1 MLCFDSLNRAST
13 CPLAKKRKSED
24 SIEDES
30 SSKVSKIENLSDVK
44 TRKNNYKEN
53 KVVQSSNNVLHVE
66 AMQEDSQ
73 SQDPS
78 QSGENSHVED
88 IKTEIPDAAPVEI
101 KTEPQEVLDCFKET
115 EQALRRLS
123 SAENDDNI
131 TYSVEVISAG
141 SETVFVKHEVDEEI
155 AATDDVAS
163 AISDEQTKEK
173 HAQEETGDLLIK
185 IEEQCA
191 QIQSSESLRKQTQ
204 SEQMDTSSEHSW
216 NISSL
221 SNGGNVT
228 SVINDGDKSAET
240 QPTEIVGMIN
250 NYAQVIKEE
259 EISGT
264 DVKVSDL
271 VKVVPNPDVE
281 DEDDADD
288 GDENEYMVLAEWT
301 DGKEET
307 LPPGE
312 KENMKS
318 VDSDLASKGNSGPKV
333 INLLHAHCST
343 ELS

>member
-1 MLCFDSLNRAST
+1 MLGFDSLNRAST
-13 CPLAKKRKSED
+13 CPLAKKRKSEE
-24 SIEDES
+24 SIEDAS
-30 SSKVSKIENLSDVK
+30 SSKVSKIENPSDVK
-44 TRKNNYKEN
+44 TRKNNNKEN

-66 AMQEDSQ
+66 AVQEDSQ

-78 QSGENSHVED
+78 HSGENSHVED

-115 EQALRRLS
+115 EQALKRLS

-141 SETVFVKHEVDEEI
+141 SETVFVKHEVDEEMT
-155 AATDDVAS
+155 ATDDVS
-163 AISDEQTKEK
+163 SVISEEQTKEK
-173 HAQEETGDLLIK
+173 HAHEETGDVLIK
-185 IEEQCA
+185 IEERCA

-221 SNGGNVT
+221 SNAGNVA
-228 SVINDGDKSAET
+228 SVINDGDKSAES
-240 QPTEIVGMIN
+240 QPAEIIGMIN
-250 NYAQVIKEE
+250 NYSQVIKEE

-318 VDSDLASKGNSGPKV
+318 VDSDLTSKGNSGPKV
-333 INLLHAHCST
+333 IKLSSCSLLN
-343 ELS
+343 

>member
-1 MLCFDSLNRAST
+1 MLGFDYLNRAST

-30 SSKVSKIENLSDVK
+30 SSKVSKIENPSDVK
-44 TRKNNYKEN
+44 TRKNNNKEN
-53 KVVQSSNNVLHVE
+53 KVVQSTNNVLHVE
-66 AMQEDSQ
+66 AVQEDSQ

-78 QSGENSHVED
+78 HSGENSQVED

-101 KTEPQEVLDCFKET
+101 KTEPQEVLDCLKET

-141 SETVFVKHEVDEEI
+141 SETVFVKHEVDHEDM
-155 AATDDVAS
+155 AVTDDSAS
-163 AISDEQTKEK
+163 AISDEQIKEK
-173 HAQEETGDLLIK
+173 HAQEETGDVLIK
-185 IEEQCA
+185 LEEQCA

-221 SNGGNVT
+221 SNRGSVA
-228 SVINDGDKSAET
+228 SVINVGDKSVES
-240 QPTEIVGMIN
+240 QPAEIVGMIN
-250 NYAQVIKEE
+250 NYSQVIKEE

-264 DVKVSDL
+264 DVKASDL

-281 DEDDADD
+281 EEDDADD

-318 VDSDLASKGNSGPKV
+318 VDSDLASKGNSGPTLKV
-333 INLLHAHCST
+333 INLSSCS
-343 ELS
+343 LLN

>member
-1 MLCFDSLNRAST
+1 MLGFDSLNRAST

-30 SSKVSKIENLSDVK
+30 SSKVSKIENPSDVK
-44 TRKNNYKEN
+44 TRKNNNKEN

-73 SQDPS
+73 SQDS
-78 QSGENSHVED
+78 SHSGENSHVED

-141 SETVFVKHEVDEEI
+141 SETVFVKHEVDEEMT
-155 AATDDVAS
+155 ATDDAAS
-163 AISDEQTKEK
+163 VISDEQTKEK
-173 HAQEETGDLLIK
+173 HAHEKTGDVLIK

-204 SEQMDTSSEHSW
+204 SEQMDSSSEHSW

-221 SNGGNVT
+221 SNGGNVA
-228 SVINDGDKSAET
+228 SVINGDKSVES
-240 QPTEIVGMIN
+240 QPAGILGMIN
-250 NYAQVIKEE
+250 NYSQVIKEE
-259 EISGT
+259 EISGI

-281 DEDDADD
+281 EEDDADD

-318 VDSDLASKGNSGPKV
+318 VDSDLASKGNSGCKV
-333 INLLHAHCST
+333 IKLSSFSLLN
-343 ELS
+343 

>member
-1 MLCFDSLNRAST
+1 MLGFDSLNRATT

-30 SSKVSKIENLSDVK
+30 SSKVSKIENPSDVK
-44 TRKNNYKEN
+44 TRKDNNKEN
-53 KVVQSSNNVLHVE
+53 KVVHSSNNVLHVE
-66 AMQEDSQ
+66 AVQEGSQ
-73 SQDPS
+73 SQNPS
-78 QSGENSHVED
+78 HSGENSHVED

-123 SAENDDNI
+123 GAENDDSI

-141 SETVFVKHEVDEEI
+141 SETVFVKHEVDHEDMT
-155 AATDDVAS
+155 ATDDSAS
-163 AISDEQTKEK
+163 VISDEQTKEK
-173 HAQEETGDLLIK
+173 PAQEETGDVLIK

-216 NISSL
+216 NISSF
-221 SNGGNVT
+221 NIDNVT
-228 SVINDGDKSAET
+228 SVINDGDKSSES
-240 QPTEIVGMIN
+240 QPANIVGMIN
-250 NYAQVIKEE
+250 NYSQVIKEE

-264 DVKVSDL
+264 DVKASDF

-312 KENMKS
+312 KENLKS
-318 VDSDLASKGNSGPKV
+318 VDSDLASKGNSGSKV
-333 INLLHAHCST
+333 IKLPSCSLLN
-343 ELS
+343 